1 MITEDEARAFARL
14 SDEERKIIQDIAR
27 RVSRVVRACRKA
39 QDEID
44 AIRGQEEKS
53 RLAAAYSYG
62 PIYQLN
68 EDGTRE
74 NVTERIQLSVVEQRE
89 WDRRVGI
96 ARAAEMATI
105 REALNDLAD
114 EVAVLRMISV
124 SLAGPAAA
132 VRRLADQVPD
142 VLGDAADTESTIGSL
157 EIAVDRLWSVANGEP
172 WSPWSGAP

>member
-1 MITEDEARAFARL
+1 MSEGAGRDRRHPWAGGEVSPCCGVQLRADL
-14 SDEERKIIQDIAR
+14 S
-27 RVSRVVRACRKA
+27 V
-39 QDEID
+39 
-44 AIRGQEEKS
+44 
-53 RLAAAYSYG
+53 
-62 PIYQLN
+62 N